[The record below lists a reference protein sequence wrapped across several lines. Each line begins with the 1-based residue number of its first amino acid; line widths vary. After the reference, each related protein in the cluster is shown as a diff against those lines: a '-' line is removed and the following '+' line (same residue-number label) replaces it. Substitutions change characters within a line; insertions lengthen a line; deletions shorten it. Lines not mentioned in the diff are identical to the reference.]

1 MRKIKKLPMLCI
13 ISLCLNMPSLVAA
26 ATSIEAPENL
36 SQEAQDYLNKAR
48 VGAMDGGDS
57 SDPETLA
64 RIRTMLGKIFLR
76 SAMKIDPELFLTE
89 QPMGSVTG
97 YWINSKAPAKPGPV
111 IIYLHGGGHILGSAK
126 TNLGSAIRIARSGII
141 PVLSIDYRLAPE
153 HPFPADLNDSV
164 AAYRWLLDNGYA
176 ARQIGVYGDS
186 AGGGLSV
193 AMPLAAMQQN
203 LPAPGAVASLSPSV
217 DHTGAG
223 DTRITL
229 RNTDPILRTVSNDR
243 RVIYAGDTDAR
254 EPLLSPVYADFTG
267 FPPLLIQ
274 VGTRELLLSDAVRL
288 ARKARADGVAVTLD
302 IWDGMWHGWHDTPE
316 LPEAEQACLE
326 LAQFFEKYL
335 TSTQKVDKD

>member
-1 MRKIKKLPMLCI
+1 MRKIKQLPMLCV

-76 SAMKIDPELFLTE
+76 SAMKIDPELFFTE

-153 HPFPADLNDSV
+153 HPFPADLDDSV

-186 AGGGLSV
+186 AGGGEEI
-193 AMPLAAMQQN
+193 
-203 LPAPGAVASLSPSV
+203 V
-217 DHTGAG
+217 DG
-223 DTRITL
+223 DNRQG
-229 RNTDPILRTVSNDR
+229 V
-243 RVIYAGDTDAR
+243 V
-254 EPLLSPVYADFTG
+254 V
-267 FPPLLIQ
+267 
-274 VGTRELLLSDAVRL
+274 LSDAQCGDQRE
-288 ARKARADGVAVTLD
+288 KCAVTAGFPVVPPSANQAENWVGSKLCQVPDGGLD
-302 IWDGMWHGWHDTPE
+302 RR
-316 LPEAEQACLE
+316 ARR
-326 LAQFFEKYL
+326 
-335 TSTQKVDKD
+335 